1 MRWQLGRRSDN
12 VEDARGSRSIG
23 LGGLSAGGVLLAVVA
38 SYFLGIDP
46 MQMLGIMAQL
56 QGDLPS
62 DSRQA
67 RPLPADD
74 EGADFVRAVL
84 GDTEDTWTAIFES
97 RGGVYEPP
105 RLVLFSGM
113 VRSGCGGASAASGP
127 FYCPSDGKVYL
138 DLSFFDE
145 MRARLG
151 GGGDFAQA
159 YVISHEIGHHVQTL
173 LGLTRDVDEARQ
185 QGDIRGDEGLLV
197 RQEPRL
203 MSCGVW
209 ANRAQARHQWLDAGD
224 VEQAMSTA
232 TAIGDD
238 RLQHQSQGAVV
249 PDAFTHG
256 TSKQRVRC
264 IACDRD
270 GEMGRREVR
279 GVAPLASVTICS
291 AEGPPRRTCV
301 AALHDVERQHS

>member
-1 MRWQLGRRSDN
+1 MRWQLGRRSEN
-12 VEDARGSRSIG
+12 VEDARRSGGIG

-56 QGDLPS
+56 QGDLPV
-62 DSRQA
+62 DSQQSQA
-67 RPLPADD
+67 PPADD
-74 EGADFVRAVL
+74 QGANFVRAIL
-84 GDTEDTWTAIFES
+84 GDTEDTWAALFES

-159 YVISHEIGHHVQTL
+159 YVIAHEIGHHVQTQ
-173 LGLTRDVDEARQ
+173 LGLTRDVDEARR
-185 QGDIRGDEGLLV
+185 QGVDIRGDEGLLV
-197 RQEPRL
+197 RQEL
-203 MSCGVW
+203 QADCFAGVW
-209 ANRAQARHQWLDAGD
+209 ANRAQARLQWLDPGD
-224 VEQAMSTA
+224 AEQALATA

-238 RLQHQSQGAVV
+238 RLQRQSQGAVV

-256 TSKQRVRC
+256 TSQQRVRWFTRGFQ
-264 IACDRD
+264 A
-270 GEMGRREVR
+270 GEMDRCDTFA
-279 GVAPLASVTICS
+279 AP
-291 AEGPPRRTCV
+291 
-301 AALHDVERQHS
+301 AL

>member
-1 MRWQLGRRSDN
+1 MRWQLGRRSEN
-12 VEDARGSRSIG
+12 VEDARRSGGIG

-56 QGDLPS
+56 QGDLPV
-62 DSRQA
+62 DSQQSQA
-67 RPLPADD
+67 PPADD
-74 EGADFVRAVL
+74 EGANFVRAIL
-84 GDTEDTWTAIFES
+84 GDTEDTWAALFES

-159 YVISHEIGHHVQTL
+159 YVIAHEIGHHVQTQ
-173 LGLTRDVDEARQ
+173 LGLTRDVDEARR
-185 QGDIRGDEGLLV
+185 QGVDIRGDEGLLV
-197 RQEPRL
+197 RQEL
-203 MSCGVW
+203 QADCFAGVW
-209 ANRAQARHQWLDAGD
+209 ANRAQARLQWLDPGD
-224 VEQAMSTA
+224 AEQALATA

-238 RLQHQSQGAVV
+238 RLQRQSQGAVV

-256 TSKQRVRC
+256 TSQQRVRWFTRGFQ
-264 IACDRD
+264 A
-270 GEMGRREVR
+270 GEMDRCDTFA
-279 GVAPLASVTICS
+279 AP
-291 AEGPPRRTCV
+291 
-301 AALHDVERQHS
+301 AL